1 MSPPLSQ
8 TSGQVQSF
16 NYNNGNGQHLA
27 DQDQVI
33 CVRRESQFNRICFYA
48 ENPTD
53 FVVSGEKEKEEEEV
67 VNLRICVS
75 YEPRYRCTY
84 MGSWEIKLVTYG
96 GAFETLCI

>member
-1 MSPPLSQ
+1 MFPPLLFQ

-53 FVVSGEKEKEEEEV
+53 FVVSGEREREKKKK
-67 VNLRICVS
+67 
-75 YEPRYRCTY
+75 
-84 MGSWEIKLVTYG
+84 W
-96 GAFETLCI
+96 